1 MLPCDG
7 DSGCRDDRFLRM
19 HLDGLDDNLDDD
31 FDDDHHHDA
40 ATQLLLQFGANLR
53 GRLSGG

>member
-1 MLPCDG
+1 MY
-7 DSGCRDDRFLRM
+7 
-19 HLDGLDDNLDDD
+19 LDGLNDNLDDD

-40 ATQLLLQFGANLR
+40 ATPATQLLLQFGASLR